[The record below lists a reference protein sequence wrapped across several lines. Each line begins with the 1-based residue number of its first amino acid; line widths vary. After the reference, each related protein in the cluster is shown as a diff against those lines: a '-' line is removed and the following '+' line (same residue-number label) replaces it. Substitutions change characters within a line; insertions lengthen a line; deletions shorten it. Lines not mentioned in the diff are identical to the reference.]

1 MNEKNKSIY
10 NIYIHNTSTYTEKD
24 FALKVLVFDAK
35 QDSSGMFWM
44 FCGTYLHL
52 ETPA

>member
-1 MNEKNKSIY
+1 MKKINEYIIY
-10 NIYIHNTSTYTEKD
+10 IYIHNTSTYTEKD